1 MIIIIWQ
8 TLCLFE
14 STSRII
20 CTGWVVNMLNTKS
33 SIAHHEVQSVS
44 WHYYLNLGLMICW
57 AWLFV
62 NFVPISIILE
72 KGKWVYSKQSSYF
85 SSPTLPPYTPHLP
98 LSSSFVIFFW
108 VGGTLLHKADSVSLL
123 LASLLRAGPISSV
136 THEKQISPSLPSR
149 SQSIW
154 LCIPQKGNGPI
165 QEKSTASVV
174 AEPTTWAPWAN
185 EWGLLGVGIL
195 NL

>member
-8 TLCLFE
+8 TSCLFE

-20 CTGWVVNMLNTKS
+20 CTGRVVNMLNTKS
-33 SIAHHEVQSVS
+33 SITHHEVQSVS

-57 AWLFV
+57 AQLFA

-72 KGKWVYSKQSSYF
+72 KG
-85 SSPTLPPYTPHLP
+85 TPHLP
-98 LSSSFVIFFW
+98 LSFFFVIFFW

-136 THEKQISPSLPSR
+136 AHEKQISPSLPSR

-154 LCIPQKGNGPI
+154 LCIPQKGNGLI
-165 QEKSTASVV
+165 QKKSTASVV
-174 AEPTTWAPWAN
+174 AEPTTWALWAN